1 MTKNQI
7 NKPMKG
13 KKSKNT
19 ILSPKID
26 VIFQI
31 LFGEVGSEEIT
42 KDLLS
47 TILDEQINEVDLNQN
62 IVLRRRF
69 PNDKMG
75 VVDVLAKINGNEYC
89 NIEMQMIDKKN
100 MIKRMLYYWAKQYS
114 KGIQKNEKYGDLKR
128 TISVL
133 IANFELDNLKDLEFH
148 TQWKII
154 ETKGR
159 KKILTDDFEL
169 HIIELV
175 KMRKNKVE
183 GKDKKLQEWLCFLEN
198 PESNEVTGYMEN
210 NENMKKAKEKLH
222 TMSEDETL
230 RRLAELREKAILDE
244 NEAEYTGYCK
254 GKEAGLKEGKKL
266 GINQSNKEIAKKMK
280 KLGYAPENIMEITNL
295 SKEQIEKL

>member
-1 MTKNQI
+1 
-7 NKPMKG
+7 
-13 KKSKNT
+13 
-19 ILSPKID
+19 
-26 VIFQI
+26 
-31 LFGEVGSEEIT
+31 
-42 KDLLS
+42 
-47 TILDEQINEVDLNQN
+47 
-62 IVLRRRF
+62 
-69 PNDKMG
+69 
-75 VVDVLAKINGNEYC
+75 
-89 NIEMQMIDKKN
+89 

-133 IANFELDNLKDLEFH
+133 IANFELDNLKFH